1 MGPLRLPACQ
11 SNACAARRIGLL
23 CAASGLGV
31 GQLAA
36 AFISQGWLV
45 ALCASL
51 AALAPL
57 ALLRPDRTSA
67 GNAPAS
73 GLYGSTFLYSGSPLT
88 LVDSTG
94 RIINMNFACQRL
106 LGLPQGRYEGE
117 SIGSLVPERWRAH
130 FTPREP
136 DGVDSPYWDDS
147 FEEAG
152 DRGGRTILLRSH
164 LVSDDGSAPV
174 ILTVFIDL
182 TAQVDAARRLAQLAE
197 RSKNYVQ
204 HLINVIP
211 QPVYVRD
218 ADSRYL
224 MVNEAF
230 AAAYARAPEE
240 ICGQT
245 PWELF
250 SSPEYAAESVQEDR
264 HVLTGKSVF
273 KEVLRPY
280 GVEREAR
287 CLVVSKGSCFD
298 PEGRPVIVGSHF
310 DVTKWRL
317 AERQLQDALSREVN
331 RHQSYQAYVQR
342 LLDVIPYPVYV
353 KNSESRCLLANE
365 ACAQLLGVERDAMI
379 GQASV
384 LAVDAESAAVMLKED
399 AEVLAGASVLK
410 ETSAYRFASDQDT
423 HYRVIAKGRCLDAEG
438 EPVIV
443 CAIFDVTAW
452 RLAEARWAAAK
463 EAADR
468 ANASKTVF
476 LSNMSHE
483 LRTPMHAVLSFA
495 RLGLTRTEG
504 HDALSKEYGYFDR
517 IVRSGE
523 RLLSLLNNLLDLA
536 KLEDGSQAIA
546 LECFELRPVVEDS
559 VQEFAALMAHKEVSL
574 ELALDPVPPLMGDQ
588 RLIGQ
593 LIRNLLSNAVKFSSR
608 GARIALFVSETSMRR
623 FSGGARPAIELR
635 IVDGGVGIPEEEL
648 ETIFD
653 KFVQSSKT
661 HSGAGGTG
669 LGLAIC
675 REIVK
680 LHKGEIFARNGGAG
694 GAEFVVRL
702 PLEHPGSPSPV

>member
-1 MGPLRLPACQ
+1 
-11 SNACAARRIGLL
+11 
-23 CAASGLGV
+23 
-31 GQLAA
+31 
-36 AFISQGWLV
+36 
-45 ALCASL
+45 
-51 AALAPL
+51 
-57 ALLRPDRTSA
+57 
-67 GNAPAS
+67 
-73 GLYGSTFLYSGSPLT
+73 
-88 LVDSTG
+88 
-94 RIINMNFACQRL
+94 MNLACQRL
-106 LGLPQGRYEGE
+106 LGLPQGHYEGE
-117 SIGSLVPERWRAH
+117 SIRTLVPERWRAH

-136 DGVDSPYWDDS
+136 DGDDSPYWDDS
-147 FEEAG
+147 FEETDEG
-152 DRGGRTILLRSH
+152 GGRTILLRSH

-240 ICGQT
+240 ICGLT

-250 SSPEYAAESVQEDR
+250 SNPEYAAESVQEDR
-264 HVLTGKSVF
+264 HVLTGKNVF

-317 AERQLQDALSREVN
+317 AERQLQDALNREVN

-353 KNSESRCLLANE
+353 KNRESRCLLANE

-384 LAVDAESAAVMLKED
+384 LAVDAESAAVMLQED
-399 AEVLAGASVLK
+399 AEVLAGACVLK
-410 ETSAYRFASDQDT
+410 ETSAYRFASDHAT
-423 HYRVIAKGRCLDAEG
+423 HYRVIAKGKCLDAEG

-443 CAIFDVTAW
+443 CAIFDVTEW

-476 LSNMSHE
+476 LANMSHE

-504 HDALSKEYGYFDR
+504 QADLSKEYGYFDR

-536 KLEDGSQAIA
+536 KLEDGTLTIA
-546 LECFELRPVVEDS
+546 REIFDFRPVVEDS
-559 VQEFAALMAHKEVSL
+559 VQEFAALL
-574 ELALDPVPPLMGDQ
+574 EQKQISLALALEPVPLLMGDPS
-588 RLIGQ
+588 LIGQ
-593 LIRNLLSNAVKFSSR
+593 LIRNLLSNAVKFSSI
-608 GARIALFVSETSMRR
+608 GARIDLFVSETSMRPA
-623 FSGGARPAIELR
+623 SGGIRPAIEFR

-680 LHKGEIFARNGGAG
+680 LHKGEIFARNGESG

-702 PLEHPGSPSPV
+702 PLEYAGPPAPV

>member
-1 MGPLRLPACQ
+1 MMDPSRLPAYL
-11 SNACAARRIGLL
+11 SSTRAARRVWML
-23 CAASGLGV
+23 CAGSGLAV

-36 AFISQGWLV
+36 AFIPQAWLV
-45 ALCASL
+45 ALCASV

-57 ALLRPDRTSA
+57 AFVRRRALPDI
-67 GNAPAS
+67 APVS
-73 GLYGSTFLYSGSPLT
+73 SLYGSTFLYSGSPLT
-88 LVDSTG
+88 LVDRAG

-106 LGLPQGRYEGE
+106 LGLPQGRYDGQV
-117 SIGSLVPERWRAH
+117 IGPLLPAQWRAH
-130 FTPREP
+130 FTPRAP
-136 DGVDSPYWDDS
+136 DSADSPYWDDT
-147 FEEAG
+147 FEYSQAG
-152 DRGGRTILLRSH
+152 EGTRTILLRSH
-164 LVSDDGSAPV
+164 LVYEEGNDSV
-174 ILTVFIDL
+174 ILSVFIEL
-182 TAQVDAARRLAQLAE
+182 TAQVEAARRLAELAE

-218 ADSRYL
+218 AESRYL

-230 AAAYARAPEE
+230 AAVYARAPED
-240 ICGQT
+240 ICGLT

-264 HVLTGKSVF
+264 HVLTGKNVF

-280 GVEREAR
+280 GAARDAR

-298 PEGRPVIVGSHF
+298 PEGHPVIVGSHF

-317 AERQLQDALSREVN
+317 AERQLQEALNREVG

-342 LLDVIPYPVYV
+342 LIDVIPYPVYV
-353 KNSESRCLLANE
+353 KNGQSQCLLANE
-365 ACAQLLGVERDAMI
+365 ACAQLLGVERDVLI
-379 GQASV
+379 GQSSA
-384 LAVDAESAAVMLKED
+384 LAVDAESAATMLEED
-399 AEVLAGASVLK
+399 AEVLAGGRVLK
-410 ETSAYRFASDQDT
+410 ETSTYRFATDQDT
-423 HYRVIAKGRCLDAEG
+423 HYRVIAKGRCIDAEG
-438 EPVIV
+438 ERVIV
-443 CAIFDVTAW
+443 CAIFDVTEW

-468 ANASKTVF
+468 ANASKTIF

-504 HDALSKEYGYFDR
+504 NAQLGKEYGYFER

-536 KLEDGSQAIA
+536 KLEDGSQPIA
-546 LECFELRPVVEDS
+546 CEHFDIRPVVDDS
-559 VQEFAALMAHKEVSL
+559 VQEFAALMEHKQIAVD
-574 ELALDPVPPLMGDQ
+574 LDLQPTLSMTGDVT
-588 RLIGQ
+588 LIGQ
-593 LIRNLLSNAVKFSSR
+593 LIRNLLSNAVKFSPKGS
-608 GARIALFVSETSMRR
+608 RIAIHAAETSMRR
-623 FSGGARPAIELR
+623 LSGGVRPAMEIR
-635 IVDGGVGIPEEEL
+635 IADGGIGIPEDEL

-680 LHKGEIFARNGGAG
+680 LHKGEIFARNDASG
-694 GAEFVVRL
+694 GAEFVIRL
-702 PLEHPGSPSPV
+702 PLEATRPQ